1 MELKKF
7 TFDIRWVGVG
17 FCFFV
22 TLHLFPGYLMYQL
35 RNIFPAFS
43 VIYTGWM
50 FGGTAFVGF
59 LIGYRSRGVTV
70 LEAAAAAILY
80 SLVFLAAVDVMWGT
94 PVKMY
99 VTFWIYT
106 IFAIATL
113 SAALGEVVQAMKEKR
128 KEATK

>member
-22 TLHLFPGYLMYQL
+22 TLHLFPGYLMYQF

-70 LEAAAAAILY
+70 VEASVAAVLY
-80 SLVFLAAVDVMWGT
+80 SLVLLSAVDVMWGM
-94 PVKMY
+94 PIKISI
-99 VTFWIYT
+99 TFWIYT

-113 SAALGEVVQAMKEKR
+113 SAVLGEVVQAMKEKR
-128 KEATK
+128 KEATE